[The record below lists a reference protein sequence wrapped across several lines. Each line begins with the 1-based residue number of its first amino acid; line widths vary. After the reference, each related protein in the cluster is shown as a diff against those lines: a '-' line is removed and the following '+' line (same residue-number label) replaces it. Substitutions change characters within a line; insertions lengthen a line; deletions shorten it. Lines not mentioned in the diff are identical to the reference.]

1 MEGGAGGDGEGA
13 TEIDGAGAAGE
24 VEGIGSPGVPAAAL
38 GATATSGM
46 SEATRTMILRELFID
61 GRPPGSDVALRACFR
76 GDSIEN
82 QQRSEGLEPVTIPV
96 RAQGA
101 YVVPTMHMS

>member
-24 VEGIGSPGVPAAAL
+24 VEGVGSPGVPAAAR
-38 GATATSGM
+38 GANAASGTRNARSAT
-46 SEATRTMILRELFID
+46 IVRELFID
-61 GRPPGSDVALRACFR
+61 WRPPGSDVALRACSR

-101 YVVPTMHMS
+101 YVVP